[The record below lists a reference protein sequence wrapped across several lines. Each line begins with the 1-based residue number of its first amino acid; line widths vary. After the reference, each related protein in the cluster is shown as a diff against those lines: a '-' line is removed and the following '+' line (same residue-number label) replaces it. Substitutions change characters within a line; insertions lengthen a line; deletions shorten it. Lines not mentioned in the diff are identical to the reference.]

1 MIKTSTILCLLLISL
16 ILVSCGKNTP
26 NNSDAY
32 LDISFYDKFDNE
44 IDSARIEFLSGKNPI
59 NSNFEYINDNQA
71 QDKCI
76 KQIQR
81 ITGREYFRLH
91 YFVDSNYYA
100 EHEPKESKNYDRISK
115 IKFECHVKQKDI
127 NENCK
132 EKLAEKF
139 LTKELLLRNKAPKE
153 MSKEEANEVL
163 MQVSGKLELY
173 IETGSCNY
181 RILGNPQIFQI
192 SELLK

>member
-81 ITGREYFRLH
+81 ITEREYFRLH
-91 YFVDSNYYA
+91 YFVDSN
-100 EHEPKESKNYDRISK
+100 
-115 IKFECHVKQKDI
+115 
-127 NENCK
+127 
-132 EKLAEKF
+132 
-139 LTKELLLRNKAPKE
+139 
-153 MSKEEANEVL
+153 
-163 MQVSGKLELY
+163 
-173 IETGSCNY
+173 
-181 RILGNPQIFQI
+181 
-192 SELLK
+192 